1 MALNFGGSGSG
12 GNGASN
18 PIAKGFG
25 FTVLIALVAL
35 LALRQLFGSIR
46 IEAGAR

>member
-1 MALNFGGSGSG
+1 MNFGGSGGNSG
-12 GNGASN
+12 SGT
-18 PIAKGFG
+18 PIARGFG

>member
-1 MALNFGGSGSG
+1 MNFGGSGG
-12 GNGASN
+12 GSSQGGT